1 MLSLYFLSKSNLHQ
15 FRIENLSKEC
25 EKQRQNRETDVHE
38 VTELEQVVQRK
49 KNEVD
54 ELNTRYVMAVYFK
67 SK

>member
-1 MLSLYFLSKSNLHQ
+1 M
-15 FRIENLSKEC
+15 SKEC